1 MAASDERSRA
11 AQQSGGAPRPEI
23 RSATPFPPLITED
36 HIRDELGRLFDAGPD
51 AGLVIRVYGETN
63 LASSK
68 EAIATFRELFASLR
82 MYDNVP
88 KEGRGEI
95 LVDAPSRATIA
106 SALSVLGREEHQ
118 KRILDY
124 ILTTFGRRLID
135 PLAEILDTTPTGSVT
150 SRLRMTRDLMLA
162 KIADLRMTPE
172 TQQMLTDDLRK
183 LLTDDYLSMLAE
195 HEERVQRPRVAQLA
209 QQILRLIGS
218 TFHRALRRWPAHA
231 DQIASSIARRNQGKV
246 PLREIPVLLRSHITA
261 GIEEFLWIE
270 TSAEIEG
277 ALRPML
283 AAQRGVMPISPDI
296 TLERSTYREFAD
308 ACWAIIKEHC

>member
-1 MAASDERSRA
+1 M
-11 AQQSGGAPRPEI
+11 
-23 RSATPFPPLITED
+23 TPFPPLITED

-51 AGLVIRVYGETN
+51 AGLVIRVYGESS

-68 EAIATFRELFASLR
+68 EAIATFKELFASLR

-88 KEGRGEI
+88 REGRGEI

-135 PLAEILDTTPTGSVT
+135 PLAEILDTTPAGSVT
-150 SRLRMTRDLMLA
+150 SRLRMTRDLILA
-162 KIADLRMTPE
+162 QIADLRMTPE
-172 TQQMLTDDLRK
+172 TQHMISDDLRK
-183 LLTDDYLSMLAE
+183 LLTDDYLAMLAE

-270 TSAEIEG
+270 TSADIEG
-277 ALRPML
+277 ALRPLL
-283 AAQRGVMPISPDI
+283 AAHRGVMPISPDL
-296 TLERSTYREFAD
+296 TLERATYREFAD